1 MRRRAPDGD
10 PISDSVDGPYIVREI
25 ISHGGGN
32 GKFSAF
38 IYSIFVATV
47 LGWAGLTFWLVER
60 DFTHSNE
67 ISVLQTKCINQ
78 PVMRGSRD

>member
-10 PISDSVDGPYIVREI
+10 PISDSEGGPYYVREV
-25 ISHGGGN
+25 ISDNGSN

-47 LGWAGLTFWLVER
+47 MGWAGLTFWLVEKFNDHDR
-60 DFTHSNE
+60 Q
-67 ISVLQTKCINQ
+67 ISILQTKCNNQ
-78 PVMRGSRD
+78 PVMRGSSD